1 MEWTVIIG
9 ELFKVVLIPLLG
21 LLVKYFSQFVHIKA
35 EEIKQ
40 KNDDATFQKYI
51 TMLDNTIVNAVTATT
66 QTYVE
71 SLKAQGKFDA
81 EAQKTAFDMS
91 YKAIMAVL
99 GDEAKSY
106 LSTAVG
112 DLNKYITDA
121 IERQVNI
128 NKNTA
133 TTQNS

>member
-1 MEWTVIIG
+1 MEWTVIIS
-9 ELFKVVLIPLLG
+9 EIFQVVLIPLLA
-21 LLVKYFSQFVHIKA
+21 LLVKYFGQFVHTKA

-91 YKAIMAVL
+91 YKAIMSVL
-99 GDEAKSY
+99 GEEAKNY
-106 LSTAVG
+106 LSSAVG

-121 IERQVNI
+121 IERQVNVS
-128 NKNTA
+128 KNGITV
-133 TTQNS
+133 NG

>member
-1 MEWTVIIG
+1 MEWTVIIS
-9 ELFKVVLIPLLG
+9 EIFQVVLLPLLA
-21 LLVKYFSQFVHIKA
+21 LLVKYFGQFVHTKA

-66 QTYVE
+66 QTYVD

-81 EAQKTAFDMS
+81 EAQKKAFEMS
-91 YKAIMAVL
+91 YESIMSVL
-99 GDEAKSY
+99 GDEAKTY
-106 LSTAVG
+106 LTSAVG

-121 IERQVNI
+121 IERQVNV

-133 TTQNS
+133 STNG

>member
-1 MEWTVIIG
+1 MEWTVIIS
-9 ELFKVVLIPLLG
+9 EIFQVVLIPLLA
-21 LLVKYFSQFVHIKA
+21 LLVKYFGQFVHTKA

-51 TMLDNTIVNAVTATT
+51 TMLDNTIVNAVTATS

-81 EAQKTAFDMS
+81 EAQKTAFEMS

-99 GDEAKSY
+99 GEEAKNY
-106 LSTAVG
+106 LSSAVG
-112 DLNKYITDA
+112 DLNKYITDS
-121 IERQVNI
+121 IERQVNVS
-128 NKNTA
+128 KNGITV
-133 TTQNS
+133 NG

>member
-1 MEWTVIIG
+1 MEWTVIIS
-9 ELFKVVLIPLLG
+9 EIFQVVLIPLLA
-21 LLVKYFSQFVHIKA
+21 LLVKYFGQFVHTKA

-51 TMLDNTIVNAVTATT
+51 TMLDNTIVNAVTATS

-81 EAQKTAFDMS
+81 EAQKTAFEMS

-99 GDEAKSY
+99 GEEAKDY
-106 LSTAVG
+106 LSSAVG

-121 IERQVNI
+121 IERQVNVS
-128 NKNTA
+128 KNGITV
-133 TTQNS
+133 NG